1 MLKDDVHS
9 SLDNFWQVS
18 QSAGDGFHTKLLVVV
33 TSKEVLS
40 WSAEKWEW
48 TGDLDFAIYL

>member
-9 SLDNFWQVS
+9 SFDNFWQVS
-18 QSAGDGFHTKLLVVV
+18 QSTGDGFHTKLLVVV

-48 TGDLDFAIYL
+48 TGDLVFAIYL